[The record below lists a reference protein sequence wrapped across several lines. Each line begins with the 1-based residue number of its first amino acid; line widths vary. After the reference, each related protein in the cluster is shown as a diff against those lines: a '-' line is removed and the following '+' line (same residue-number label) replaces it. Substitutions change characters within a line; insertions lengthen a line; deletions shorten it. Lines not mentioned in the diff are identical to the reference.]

1 MKQAIQLIYGTIV
14 AKDLLHVKTSNKG
27 IEEDS
32 AVSGGTDDV
41 EPVEWAA
48 EAYFTSPNYQAKKT
62 TFLLFINRK
71 QCHISLRDNA
81 LHEPRPAG

>member
-14 AKDLLHVKTSNKG
+14 AKDLLHVKTSSKG
-27 IEEDS
+27 LEDGPAS
-32 AVSGGTDDV
+32 ADGSDDG
-41 EPVEWAA
+41 EPAEWSA

-71 QCHISLRDNA
+71 CV
-81 LHEPRPAG
+81 